1 MKRALQEFSETEA
14 SYMNRALEL
23 ARQAL
28 GCTSPNPMVGAVIV
42 KDGEV
47 VGEGYHRAAGE
58 PHAEPV
64 ALKAAG
70 ERARGATMFVTLE
83 PCCHEGRT
91 PPCAPAVVKAGIKR
105 VVCAMLDPNPL
116 MAGKGVALLR
126 GAKIDTR
133 VGLLEKQARKLNEAF
148 LAHHILRR
156 PFIHLKWA
164 MTLDGRI
171 ATQTGHSR
179 WISNEASRHHVHQLR
194 AQVDGIMVGIGT
206 VISDNPQLNIR
217 LDNYEGRQP
226 RRIIVDGSLRI
237 PLKAKCLKEGPPEH
251 VIIATTESGHRD
263 KIAKLR
269 DAGHE
274 VLVYPGRRGILDLRP
289 FIEDLNKYDI
299 QSILCEGGST
309 LNGALLEAQLVDKVM
324 TFVAPK
330 LVGGN
335 DPKTPVT
342 GWGVQFMTQAIVL
355 EEQEVRLFGD
365 DVCVEGYVPGPHR
378 QIGVPVGEAVS

>member
-1 MKRALQEFSETEA
+1 MKKTIREFSAAEITH
-14 SYMNRALEL
+14 MNRALEL

-28 GCTSPNPMVGAVIV
+28 GRTSPNPMVGAVIV

-47 VGEGYHRAAGE
+47 VGEGFHRAAGE
-58 PHAEPV
+58 SHAEPL
-64 ALKAAG
+64 ALRAAG
-70 ERARGATMFVTLE
+70 ERARGGTLFVTLE

-116 MAGKGVALLR
+116 VAGKGIALLR
-126 GAKIDTR
+126 GAKIDTQ

-148 LAHHILRR
+148 LAYHILHR

-179 WISNEASRHHVHQLR
+179 WISNEESRQHVHQLR

-217 LDNYEGRQP
+217 LDNYEGPQP

-237 PLKAKCLKEGPPEH
+237 PLKAKCLEECPPDH

-269 DAGHE
+269 DRGHE
-274 VLVYPGRRGILDLRP
+274 ILVFPGRRGILDLRQ
-289 FIEDLNKYDI
+289 FIKGMHKYNI

-309 LNGALLEAQLVDKVM
+309 LNGALFDAQCVDKVI
-324 TFVAPK
+324 TFIAPK

-335 DPKTPVT
+335 EPKTPVT

-365 DVCVEGYVPGPHR
+365 DVCIEGYVPGPHR
-378 QIGVPVGEAVS
+378 QIAVPVGEAVS